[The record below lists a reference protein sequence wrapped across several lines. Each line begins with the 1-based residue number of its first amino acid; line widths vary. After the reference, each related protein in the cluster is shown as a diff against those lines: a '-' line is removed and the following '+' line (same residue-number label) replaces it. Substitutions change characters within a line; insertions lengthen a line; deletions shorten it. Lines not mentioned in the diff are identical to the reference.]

1 MHSPITASHKTQ
13 IGILITNIGSPEQPT
28 PRAVRA
34 YLAEF
39 LGDRR
44 VIDLPRW
51 FWLPLLHGI
60 ILNVRTGHSTA
71 MYTKVWTPQGAP
83 LIATLKQQADGLRT
97 QIAAHTGRQDVL
109 VVAAARYGKPSIR
122 EGLQR
127 LRTAGVGRVLVFPLF
142 PQYTAVTTATTFDA
156 VFDEYKRWRVTP
168 ELRTITHYPD
178 HPAYIAALADAIRKG
193 WAEAGTPERV
203 LFSYHGIPQRYCQ
216 AGDPYEEECRRTSEL
231 VAERLELPRERW
243 QMAFQ
248 SQFGP
253 GQWLGSGDTYGIRGV
268 GCGEGVSAWT
278 WCARASRRDCLE
290 TLDEVAQEYREHYEQ
305 AGGSGLS
312 LCAGAECARRSPG
325 RAGAD
330 CPGAY
335 AGLAGGVKRCSAIL
349 NLKRKASGVVPV
361 MLT

>member
-1 MHSPITASHKTQ
+1 MHSPITALHKTQ

-156 VFDEYKRWRVTP
+156 VFDEYKHWRVTP

-178 HPAYIAALADAIRKG
+178 HPAYIAALANAIREG
-193 WAEAGTPERV
+193 WAEVEAPERV

-231 VAERLELPRERW
+231 VAERLELPREMW

-253 GQWLGSGDTYGIRGV
+253 GQWLGPATHTVLEAWGAEKRKRVDVVCPGF
-268 GCGEGVSAWT
+268 SA
-278 WCARASRRDCLE
+278 DCLE

-305 AGGSGLS
+305 AGGSGYRYVPALNV
-312 LCAGAECARRSPG
+312 
-325 RAGAD
+325 RADHLDALAQIALAHMQGW
-330 CPGAY
+330 
-335 AGLAGGVKRCSAIL
+335 LAG
-349 NLKRKASGVVPV
+349 
-361 MLT
+361 

>member
-51 FWLPLLHGI
+51 FWLLLLHGI
-60 ILNVRTGHSTA
+60 ILNVRAGHSTA

-83 LIATLKQQADGLRT
+83 LIATLKQQAEGLRT

-127 LRTAGVGRVLVFPLF
+127 LRAAGVGRVLIFPLF

-156 VFDEYKRWRVTP
+156 VFDEYKHWRVTP

-178 HPAYIAALADAIRKG
+178 HPVYIAALADAIREG
-193 WAEAGTPERV
+193 WTEAGTPERV

-231 VAERLELPRERW
+231 VAERLELPREMW

-253 GQWLGSGDTYGIRGV
+253 GQWLGPATHTVLEAWGAEKRKRVDVVCPGF
-268 GCGEGVSAWT
+268 SA
-278 WCARASRRDCLE
+278 DCLE

-305 AGGSGLS
+305 AGGSGYRYVPALNV
-312 LCAGAECARRSPG
+312 
-325 RAGAD
+325 RADHLDALAQIALAHMQGW
-330 CPGAY
+330 
-335 AGLAGGVKRCSAIL
+335 LAG
-349 NLKRKASGVVPV
+349 
-361 MLT
+361 

>member
-60 ILNVRTGHSTA
+60 ILNVRARHSTA

-127 LRTAGVGRVLVFPLF
+127 LRAAGVGRVLVFPLF

-168 ELRTITHYPD
+168 ELRSITHYPD
-178 HPAYIAALADAIRKG
+178 HPAYIATLANAVREG
-193 WAEAGTPERV
+193 WAEVGAPERV

-253 GQWLGSGDTYGIRGV
+253 GQWLGPATHTVLAAWGAEKRKRVDVVCPGF
-268 GCGEGVSAWT
+268 SA
-278 WCARASRRDCLE
+278 DCLE

-305 AGGSGLS
+305 AGGSGYRYVPALNV
-312 LCAGAECARRSPG
+312 
-325 RAGAD
+325 RADHLDA
-330 CPGAY
+330 
-335 AGLAGGVKRCSAIL
+335 LAQIALAHMQGWLEG
-349 NLKRKASGVVPV
+349 
-361 MLT
+361 

>member
-1 MHSPITASHKTQ
+1 MHSTTTASHKTQ

-60 ILNVRTGHSTA
+60 ILNVRARHSA
-71 MYTKVWTPQGAP
+71 GMYTKVWTPQGSP
-83 LIATLKQQADGLRT
+83 LIATLKQQAEGLRT
-97 QIAAHTGRQDVL
+97 QIAARTGRQDVL

-127 LRTAGVGRVLVFPLF
+127 LRAAGVGRVLVFPLF

-168 ELRTITHYPD
+168 ELRTIRHYPD
-178 HPAYIAALADAIRKG
+178 HPAYIAALADAIREG
-193 WAEAGTPERV
+193 WTEAGAPERV

-216 AGDPYEEECRRTSEL
+216 AGDPYEEECRCTSEL
-231 VAERLELPRERW
+231 VAERLELPREKW

-253 GQWLGSGDTYGIRGV
+253 GQWLGPATDTVLEAWGTEKRKRVDVVCPGF
-268 GCGEGVSAWT
+268 SA
-278 WCARASRRDCLE
+278 DCLE

-305 AGGSGLS
+305 AGGSGYRYVPALNV
-312 LCAGAECARRSPG
+312 
-325 RAGAD
+325 RADHLDA
-330 CPGAY
+330 
-335 AGLAGGVKRCSAIL
+335 LAQIALAHMQGWL
-349 NLKRKASGVVPV
+349 EE
-361 MLT
+361 

>member
-1 MHSPITASHKTQ
+1 MHLPTTALHNTQ
-13 IGILITNIGSPEQPT
+13 MGILITNIGSPEQPT

-39 LGDRR
+39 LGDQR

-60 ILNVRTGHSTA
+60 ILNVRAGHSSA
-71 MYTKVWTPQGAP
+71 MYTKVWTPQGSP
-83 LIATLKQQADGLRT
+83 LIATLKQQAEGLRGR
-97 QIAAHTGRQDVL
+97 IAAQTGRQDVR

-127 LRTAGVGRVLVFPLF
+127 LRSAGVGRVLVFPLF

-178 HPAYIAALADAIRKG
+178 QPAYIAALAAAIREG
-193 WAEAGTPERV
+193 WAEAGAPERV

-231 VAERLELPRERW
+231 VAGRLELPRERW

-253 GQWLGSGDTYGIRGV
+253 GQWLGPATHTVLAAWGTEKRKRVDVVCPGF
-268 GCGEGVSAWT
+268 SA
-278 WCARASRRDCLE
+278 DCLE

-305 AGGSGLS
+305 VGGSGYRYVPALNV
-312 LCAGAECARRSPG
+312 
-325 RAGAD
+325 RADHLDA
-330 CPGAY
+330 
-335 AGLAGGVKRCSAIL
+335 LAQIALAQMQGWLEG
-349 NLKRKASGVVPV
+349 
-361 MLT
+361 